1 MENLIEENL
10 DININSSLFSPLSM
24 EEKKSEDVIRPSV
37 GYWANAWRRLNEN
50 KVALFS
56 LVMIVII
63 ILFAI
68 FGPILIEKLYG
79 FTYKSTD
86 KTASNLWPN
95 AQHWFGTDN
104 LGRDLFTRVCIGTRK
119 SLLIALFA
127 TLIDVVIGCLY
138 GGIMAYTGGYV
149 DEIMMRVV
157 EVLNSI
163 PYLIVTLIIIVVL
176 GNGYLPL
183 MIALCITG
191 WTGTARMV
199 RGKILQLRE
208 SEYVLA
214 AEALG
219 ASTMRIIIKHLLPN
233 TIGLIILD
241 VAQTIPA
248 VIVAETSLAFLGLG
262 LTTPRFSL
270 GSLLSSGQASMSF
283 YPYQLLFP
291 TIVLVLL
298 ILSFNILG
306 DGLRDALDPKLRQ

>member
-1 MENLIEENL
+1 MSIINTFDGEGAEIIKAENNVHKIDNFPKTILVAFSTKFC
-10 DININSSLFSPLSM
+10 NILLNNYNV
-24 EEKKSEDVIRPSV
+24 SE
-37 GYWANAWRRLNEN
+37 
-50 KVALFS
+50 
-56 LVMIVII
+56 
-63 ILFAI
+63 
-68 FGPILIEKLYG
+68 
-79 FTYKSTD
+79 
-86 KTASNLWPN
+86 
-95 AQHWFGTDN
+95 
-104 LGRDLFTRVCIGTRK
+104 
-119 SLLIALFA
+119 
-127 TLIDVVIGCLY
+127 IGCLY

-199 RGKILQLRE
+199 RGKVLQLRE